1 MRTLVNKKLSR
12 DEIHAAAR
20 HARDGGLKSLKLY
33 GMVGLPSEDDDDI
46 EATAELLLALRSA
59 TPGLRLTLGVSTFV
73 PKAHTPFQWEPV
85 RPEADKRLKT
95 LAKRLKPKGIALRPE
110 SYGWSVIQA
119 LLSRGDRRLAPVI
132 AAVRGRHGSLGGWK
146 AAHRAVRDG
155 EHRPPAGWDLP
166 APPPWEEV
174 IHQRWDP
181 GRVLPWDHLQGPL
194 PKGTLAK
201 HHQEALNIS
210 DLASAPTPIALS

>member
-1 MRTLVNKKLSR
+1 
-12 DEIHAAAR
+12 
-20 HARDGGLKSLKLY
+20 
-33 GMVGLPSEDDDDI
+33 
-46 EATAELLLALRSA
+46 
-59 TPGLRLTLGVSTFV
+59 
-73 PKAHTPFQWEPV
+73 V
-85 RPEADKRLKT
+85 RPEADKRLKI

-146 AAHRAVRDG
+146 AAHRAVCAGDQP
-155 EHRPPAGWDLP
+155 PPAGWDLP

-174 IHQRWDP
+174 IHQRWDL

-194 PKGTLAK
+194 PKGTLAM
-201 HHQEALNIS
+201 HHQEAMTIN
-210 DLASAPTPIALS
+210 DPASAPTPPG